1 MGGTGSQH
9 RENCC
14 TVQQVPQTFIRAS
27 MGSSACTLQ
36 GAGRCSSRA
45 ISAAVCFLHG
55 RPVVAIG
62 QHIAVERLGPGE
74 DLRKAGEHG
83 QRHDRKET
91 DLALGHAALGAV
103 HQGRH
108 GLPQRPLL
116 VALEVHFLQYGHQWS
131 RQVPLSDGE
140 RRDEGGKGQ
149 GLFIVLLGI
158 TVVSAAL
165 DTGSCTTVPL
175 EVLSRMQ
182 PQPSA
187 HLLQP

>member
-1 MGGTGSQH
+1 MGSTGSKL

-14 TVQQVPQTFIRAS
+14 SVLQVPQTFIRAS
-27 MGSSACTLQ
+27 MG
-36 GAGRCSSRA
+36 CSSRA
-45 ISAAVCFLHG
+45 ISASACFLHG

-62 QHIAVERLGPGE
+62 QHIAVERLGPRE

-83 QRHDRKET
+83 QRYDRKET
-91 DLALGHAALGAV
+91 DLALGHTALGAV
-103 HQGRH
+103 HQRRH

-116 VALEVHFLQYGHQWS
+116 VALYVHFLQNGHQWS

-140 RRDEGGKGQ
+140 CRDGGKGQ

-158 TVVSAAL
+158 MVASAAL
-165 DTGSCTTVPL
+165 DTVSCTTVPL

-182 PQPSA
+182 PQRSA